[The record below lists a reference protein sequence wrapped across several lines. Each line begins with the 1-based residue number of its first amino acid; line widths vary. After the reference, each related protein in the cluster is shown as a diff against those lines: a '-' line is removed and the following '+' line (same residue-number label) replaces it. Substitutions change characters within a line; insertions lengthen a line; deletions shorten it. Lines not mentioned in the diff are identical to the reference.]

1 MAYEKKKKRTNYYVY
16 LESDRVTNI
25 EVKLNP
31 EIGKASIMKMKRSL
45 CHETITSDCCDHSHM
60 CLFMTYLDQQRG
72 NNSSRFSRK
81 SLRIIFIIFTTELKI
96 AFLVCLTK
104 KRYDDYMASVRSKYF
119 CDLSLYFEIT

>member
-16 LESDRVTNI
+16 LEGDRVTNI
-25 EVKLNP
+25 EVRLNP
-31 EIGKASIMKMKRSL
+31 EIEKASIMKMKRSL
-45 CHETITSDCCDHSHM
+45 CHETITSDCCDNSHM

-104 KRYDDYMASVRSKYF
+104 
-119 CDLSLYFEIT
+119 